1 MEPRTARAFSA
12 WAILFA
18 LFATSRGIA
27 TAADPGG
34 VSGYVLD
41 RSGQPMRHVA
51 VTFWRPSDFFW
62 TETQTDGRGF
72 FSDVDLEPGRYAVA
86 LFEHTAISDYMDAC
100 VVRDVVSNEQDRVTL
115 RAGECYPN
123 VESSVHSLVDP
134 DGTEDVYRIQ

>member
-100 VVRDVVSNEQDRVTL
+100 VVRDVVSNE
-115 RAGECYPN
+115 
-123 VESSVHSLVDP
+123 
-134 DGTEDVYRIQ
+134 